1 MMSQVLMSVLE
12 CCQSWSEL
20 AFAVSHLSHCQ
31 TVQVK
36 AHSIYAVPQAACMV
50 GLAGLTW
57 KVTVYAFVT
66 GIPAR
71 PLLRQ
76 LLQASLQ
83 IEVVSEDCS
92 IFRRGSIVASGND
105 LISHITRCLLHFD
118 LQSQH
123 CLRLQQLVKQQAG
136 SAVCNK
142 RVRLKF
148 AAIATHYSVVH
159 NTCKLSLTGLPPSK
173 GLASWQGEV

>member
-1 MMSQVLMSVLE
+1 M
-12 CCQSWSEL
+12 
-20 AFAVSHLSHCQ
+20 SHLSHWQ
-31 TVQVK
+31 TVKVK
-36 AHSIYAVPQAACMV
+36 ARSIYAVPQAAYI
-50 GLAGLTW
+50 AGVAGPTW

-66 GIPAR
+66 SIPAR

-83 IEVVSEDCS
+83 IEVVSEDRS

-105 LISHITRCLLHFD
+105 LISHITGCLLYFD
-118 LQSQH
+118 LQGQH
-123 CLRLQQLVKQQAG
+123 CFRVQQLLKQQAG

-142 RVRLKF
+142 RVTL

-159 NTCKLSLTGLPPSK
+159 NTCKLSLTGLPPAE
-173 GLASWQGEV
+173 GLASWQSEV